1 MSELTKKA
9 KEYANAYTTPP
20 YGREINGT
28 RELLIEL
35 AEKLEEYENFE
46 QQKKLLILPY
56 AVGDTV
62 YTLNPLPNGDVLIA
76 ETVLDEFM
84 AALCLLEGRFNKTIF
99 GTWEAAN
106 SARTKE
112 AAKHKENQVN

>member
-1 MSELTKKA
+1 MSELTKRA
-9 KEYANAYTTPP
+9 KEYANAYTTRP

-35 AEKLEEYENFE
+35 AEKLEEYEVLE
-46 QQKKLLILPY
+46 QQEKLLILPY
-56 AVGDTV
+56 AVGDTI
-62 YTLNPLPNGDVLIA
+62 YTLNPLPNGDILIA

-112 AAKHKENQVN
+112 AAKYKEI